1 MPDSLPPARRYRLA
15 HLRLPASAFLPR
27 PRRYPFVHLSADS
40 AFAPPRQP
48 RIVRSLVLPLLMF
61 GMMMLIGYSGFLVS
75 EHTGIGNLRESG
87 ARQMA
92 LHARGVESE
101 IGKFT
106 FLPRLLEM
114 EPQVAQLLQAPS
126 PARRRYVNHYLDG
139 FNDRSGS
146 RVVYVLDPTGRVQ
159 ASSNWDD
166 FDSYV
171 DEDLSFRAYFQDA
184 IVGKPGRFYGIGSTI
199 GESGYYLAHGL
210 KHQGKIIGAGVV
222 KVRLEAVEQRW
233 RQAGLQAFVSD
244 ENQIIILSSEPA
256 HKLRA
261 VTPLSPARREQL
273 ALSLQYHWWALTDL
287 KTQRREPLGPGEE
300 LITFP
305 SGERRAPGGVRYL
318 ALSQPLADTPWRFT
332 LLLPLEDIRRNATS
346 HGALAAVLFAFLS
359 FLLIAW
365 NERRKVIATRL
376 AAREALQKANN
387 VLEHKIAQ
395 RTADLRA
402 SNRRLKAEV
411 REREQTELTLRRTQ
425 DDLIQAGKLAV
436 IGQMATSI
444 AHELNQP
451 LAALRTL
458 SGNTVRFLERGKLD
472 VASANLTTIN
482 QLVDRMGKITAS
494 LRSFARRSDPSDSRA
509 SLTQAVEAA
518 LFLVEP
524 RKGKGPLTLVREFSD
539 CQLAIDQTR
548 LEQILVNLLSNALD
562 AMQGQQERIL
572 TLHGEPGEHHYH
584 FMVRDNG
591 HGLPP
596 DTMPR
601 LFEPFFTT
609 KPAAQGGLGLG
620 LTISA
625 SLAAD
630 AGGSLSARQP
640 DGGGAEFVLTLP
652 CLPTETPPHG

>member
-305 SGERRAPGGVRYL
+305 SGERRAPGGMRYL

-458 SGNTVRFLERGKLD
+458 SGNTVRFLARGKLD
-472 VASANLTTIN
+472 VASANLGTIN

-509 SLTQAVEAA
+509 SLTQAVDAA

-524 RKGKGPLTLVREFSD
+524 RKGKGPLTLVREFAD

-548 LEQILVNLLSNALD
+548 LEQILVNLFSNALD
-562 AMQGQQERIL
+562 AMQGQQERVL
-572 TLHGEPGEHHYH
+572 TLRGEPGAQHYQ

-640 DGGGAEFVLTLP
+640 DGGGAEFILTLP
-652 CLPTETPPHG
+652 CLPTETPSHG

>member
-126 PARRRYVNHYLDG
+126 PARRRYINHYLDG

-472 VASANLTTIN
+472 VASANLATIN